1 MSITELGG
9 RLKEKMKKVGFL
21 SKNLKNFKCL
31 KGSFPPRQGSNHTY
45 KVEKKTFL
53 EKLTTIKHLH
63 QNRQCKMIHIN
74 KNIAC
79 IYFSKIIYTML
90 TGYIT
95 ERIDVDEEKFLEKVN
110 LLA

>member
-9 RLKEKMKKVGFL
+9 RLKEKMKKLGFL

-31 KGSFPPRQGSNHTY
+31 KGSSPPRQGANHTY

-63 QNRQCKMIHIN
+63 
-74 KNIAC
+74 
-79 IYFSKIIYTML
+79 
-90 TGYIT
+90 
-95 ERIDVDEEKFLEKVN
+95 
-110 LLA
+110 

>member
-1 MSITELGG
+1 MSIIELGG
-9 RLKEKMKKVGFL
+9 RLKEKMKKLGFL

-63 QNRQCKMIHIN
+63 QNRLCKMIHIN

-79 IYFSKIIYTML
+79 IYFSKIYTML
-90 TGYIT
+90 TGNIT
-95 ERIDVDEEKFLEKVN
+95 ERIDADEEKYLEKVN
-110 LLA
+110 LYA